1 MDVLVGS
8 FASSNAKDLSQ
19 INHLGLCLFR
29 KGHTAPKSELAGGS
43 ATAERT
49 WGPALG
55 WGD

>member
-19 INHLGLCLFR
+19 VNHPGLCFCR
-29 KGHTAPKSELAGGS
+29 NGHVAQKSELAGGS

-49 WGPALG
+49 RGPAPG
-55 WGD
+55 WGG